1 MTKKD
6 KLLFVIPAYNEEEKI
21 GKVLKEIIICGLR
34 GFSAEKKVNFAIP
47 NGEKGSGLTI
57 LVGGNNTG
65 KTTII
70 EAIKYKHSF
79 AEITYSLPYL
89 GPFLA

>member
-1 MTKKD
+1 MC
-6 KLLFVIPAYNEEEKI
+6 

-70 EAIKYKHSF
+70 EAIK
-79 AEITYSLPYL
+79 L
-89 GPFLA
+89 